1 MNRDRAQ
8 GAIIELPTVRGNL
21 ATVEMR
27 NSAAGRAAARPA
39 PARYQRRLPQK
50 KAKRLGVIPFALAVL
65 IIAGLLAAF
74 MPWDGGQDKPAAV
87 PADPSPSHSSGTSLP
102 ATVPAVKEEPE
113 YIPDAAEV
121 EALAKLIFGEAGV
134 VPSTTEK
141 AAVVW
146 CVLNRVDDPRFPDTV
161 LEVITAPSQFTGY
174 SADNPV
180 YEEYEALAADVLKR
194 YHAERDG
201 DTDAGRV
208 LPADYCFF
216 TGDGRRNY
224 FTNEWKSGD
233 TWGWTLSSPYDD

>member
-1 MNRDRAQ
+1 MNGDRKRD
-8 GAIIELPTVRGNL
+8 ILIEFPIVRGNL
-21 ATVEMR
+21 AAVEMR
-27 NSAAGRAAARPA
+27 KSAAGHAAARPA
-39 PARYQRRLPQK
+39 PARYQRRNAQK
-50 KAKRLGVIPFALAVL
+50 KVKRRGVIPLALSVL
-65 IIAGLLAAF
+65 IVAGLLVAF
-74 MPWDGGQDKPAAV
+74 MPWDGGQDTPAAV
-87 PADPSPSHSSGTSLP
+87 PVDPSPSVSSGTSLP

-134 VPSTTEK
+134 VHSTTEK

-174 SADNPV
+174 SAGNPV
-180 YEEYEALAADVLKR
+180 YEEYKALAADVLKR
-194 YHAERDG
+194 YHAERNG

-216 TGDGRRNY
+216 VGDGRRNY
-224 FTNEWKSGD
+224 FTNEWKSAN
-233 TWGWTLSSPYDD
+233 TWDWTLSSPYED

>member
-1 MNRDRAQ
+1 MTTQ
-8 GAIIELPTVRGNL
+8 IIKFPINGDL
-21 ATVEMR
+21 ALAEKPI
-27 NSAAGRAAARPA
+27 SAAGQARRRPA
-39 PARYQRRLPQK
+39 RNRMPPTYR
-50 KAKRLGVIPFALAVL
+50 KAKKRQGFATALSIGIVAF
-65 IIAGLLAAF
+65 LLAAF
-74 MPWDGGQDKPAAV
+74 MPWSAAADKPSIAGTDEEETPAV
-87 PADPSPSHSSGTSLP
+87 IIEQPSGTAS
-102 ATVPAVKEEPE
+102 AE

-134 VPSTTEK
+134 VPSTTEQ

-161 LEVITAPSQFTGY
+161 LEVITTPSQFTGY

-194 YHAERDG
+194 YHAEQDG
-201 DTDAGRV
+201 DADAGRV